1 MIFFKKP
8 QKDLGGDIANVEVYK
23 KQIDAITEVSTLII
37 GKLDL
42 DEVLGIVVKKIAR
55 TLGAFMSIVYLWDS
69 KKQILTVKKVDMP
82 DTVQSFVEKYA
93 NSSIE
98 NIGYSINDKENIFIK
113 SIKSKSLLTTS
124 HVHDMAVPILS
135 RGVSEALQKIV
146 RLKKGLSIPLIV
158 NNEVIGILA
167 VSWRSKNLTKNQEE
181 VVNTFANQISIA
193 IYNARL
199 FSQVQ
204 QQVDKLD
211 KQKKD
216 LESLFE
222 LSKASIKKL
231 RSEDTVQEIL
241 DTVPQQFSHLG
252 YVGAGFFR
260 YDEDNKKI
268 VVDSMTSGDVFEK
281 LTNFSVN
288 NGSKNG
294 YSVVEHPSSMFAK
307 ALLEENIIT
316 FEDFS
321 EINPSTKNAKDIKA
335 FQKDLGIKSGIMKKV
350 FLRGL
355 IPGIL
360 FIAVKREA
368 SEIDERDERIAN
380 SLVNSFSLAYENAQ
394 LYQKTLDQ
402 LEEVREANEELKRLD
417 EAKTNFVSIASHQL
431 RTPVSGVRGYLSM
444 MFEGDFGELNDKQKE
459 VAEMNLANLERLNKL
474 IDTFLD
480 VTKIEAGK
488 LVLDKELCDMS
499 EIIAEVLREF
509 DHQVS
514 VKGIE
519 LTFKEPAKGSAVMCD
534 PERIRHAV
542 ANLIDNAIKYTPEG
556 SIEVSMEIKD
566 DRELIKV
573 KDTGVG
579 LKPDEA
585 SHLFEKFVRASGGS
599 RINANGS
606 GLGLYIV
613 KKIVEGHN
621 GKVWVE
627 SPGEGKGA
635 TFFIELIRES
645 DIKRA
650 KRKKEKKEK

>member
-1 MIFFKKP
+1 M
-8 QKDLGGDIANVEVYK
+8 QKQVDLKDYESELSSIAEVVEATAGFLNKDELVRLVIEKIIALMGLKLPSVYLLDDTSNK
-23 KQIDAITEVSTLII
+23 LFLEDFAFPRVMVRVAEATLGSSVRKISYPMSESDNLLVMAINEQEIKSTSDMADFTRPLLNE
-37 GKLDL
+37 K
-42 DEVLGIVVKKIAR
+42 VARGISR
-55 TLGAFMSIVYLWDS
+55 TLGLRLMLAIPLVVKGEAIGALAVAHNEKVLEER
-69 KKQILTVKKVDMP
+69 KKK
-82 DTVQSFVEKYA
+82 
-93 NSSIE
+93 
-98 NIGYSINDKENIFIK
+98 
-113 SIKSKSLLTTS
+113 
-124 HVHDMAVPILS
+124 ILS
-135 RGVSEALQKIV
+135 L
-146 RLKKGLSIPLIV
+146 
-158 NNEVIGILA
+158 
-167 VSWRSKNLTKNQEE
+167 
-181 VVNTFANQISIA
+181 FANKISIA

-204 QQVDKLD
+204 EQVDKLD

-268 VVDSMTSGDVFEK
+268 IVDSMTSGDVFEK
-281 LTNFSVN
+281 LTNFSVK
-288 NGSKNG
+288 NGSNNG

-307 ALLEENIIT
+307 ALLEEKIIT

-321 EINPSTKNAKDIKA
+321 EINPSTKNAKDIKV

-360 FIAVKREA
+360 FIAVKRSA
-368 SEIDERDERIAN
+368 DEIDERDERIAN
-380 SLVNSFSLAYENAQ
+380 SLVNNFSLAYENAQ

-402 LEEVREANEELKRLD
+402 LDEVREANEELKRLD

-488 LVLDKELCDMS
+488 LVLEKELCDMS
-499 EIIAEVLREF
+499 EIVAEVLGEF

-519 LTFKEPAKGSAVMCD
+519 LTFKQPEKGSAVMCD

-556 SIEVSMEIKD
+556 SIEVSMEIRENK
-566 DRELIKV
+566 ELIKV

-585 SHLFEKFVRASGGS
+585 NHLFEKFVRASGGS

-613 KKIVEGHN
+613 KKIVEGHD

-627 SPGEGKGA
+627 SPGEGRGS
-635 TFFIELIRES
+635 TFYIELIREN

-650 KRKKEKKEK
+650 KRKKEKKQK